1 MPRDLPLGNGTLL
14 LNFDSSYQ
22 LRDLYYP
29 HVGKENHSTGGPF
42 RFGVW
47 TENNF
52 RWITDA
58 KWSRQ
63 LDYDHDTLVTNV
75 TLAHPDLALQI
86 ACHDTV
92 DFHENLYLRRIDVTN
107 NAPRARQVRLFFSHD
122 FHISGNEVGD
132 TAYYEPQRR
141 AVFHYKGMR
150 WFLICG
156 QRAGEEC
163 QIDQWATGLKEID
176 GREGTWRDAEDG
188 TLGGNPIA
196 QGSVDSTIA
205 LHVDLN
211 AGETKTLYYWICVG
225 DDFQTVTRINRI
237 VRERGPQLFIDRT
250 AAFWRLWVNKEEYD
264 FGDLPHDIVHEFKQ
278 SLLILRTQI
287 DHGGAIIAA
296 NDTDIASLVRDTYSY
311 MWPRDG
317 ALVAHALDLADQPNL
332 SQKFFEFCARVITD
346 EGFFLHKYNPD
357 GSLASSWHPWYANGE
372 KELPVQEDETGLVLW
387 ALWEHFDKF
396 RDVEFIKPLYR
407 SLITLAAD
415 WMAGF
420 RDPRTGLPRQSWDLW
435 EERRGVHAFTVA
447 SVWAGLN
454 AAANFADAFGE
465 NDCNLRWRSA
475 ADAIQAASDKYLW
488 QPSANRFVRR
498 LMPRGDGTYEIDWTI
513 DSAVYALFQFGMY
526 APDDP
531 RIVATMN
538 SVHDRL
544 WIKSSVGGLARY
556 ENDYYHQVSQD
567 IANVPGNPWFIC
579 TLWLAAWHIAKAKNK
594 DDMQPAVD
602 ILHWVANHALSSDV
616 LAEQVHP
623 YTDAPLS
630 VSPLTWSHAALVTTV
645 LEYLDKLSELNLCPT
660 CGNPLYSRELA
671 KLRDEHTHH
680 HRFQQGAD
688 HA

>member
-1 MPRDLPLGNGTLL
+1 MPRDLPIGKGTMLI
-14 LNFDSSYQ
+14 NFDSAYQ
-22 LRDLYYP
+22 LRDFYYP

-47 TENNF
+47 VEDNF
-52 RWITDA
+52 RWITDE

-63 LDYDHDTLVTNV
+63 LDYEHDTLVTRV
-75 TLAHPDLALQI
+75 ALGHPDLALQLVCND
-86 ACHDTV
+86 AV

-122 FHISGNEVGD
+122 FHISENEVGD

-141 AVFHYKGMR
+141 AVFHYKGPR
-150 WFLICG
+150 WFLINGC
-156 QRAGEEC
+156 RAGEEH
-163 QIDQWATGLKEID
+163 QVDQWATGLKEIG

-225 DDFQTVTRINRI
+225 DNFHTVTRVNRI
-237 VRERGPQLFIDRT
+237 IRERGPQLFIDRT
-250 AAFWRLWVNKEEYD
+250 TTYWRLWVNKEEYE
-264 FGDLPHDIVHEFKQ
+264 FSDLPHEIVHEFKQ

-287 DHGGAIIAA
+287 DQGGAIIAA

-317 ALVAHALDLADQPNL
+317 ALVAHALGLADQQGL
-332 SQKFFEFCARVITD
+332 AQRFFNFCAEVQTE

-357 GSLASSWHPWYANGE
+357 GSLASSWHPWFQNGE

-396 RDVEFIKPLYR
+396 RDVEFVKPLYHT
-407 SLITLAAD
+407 LIMSAAD

-420 RDPRTGLPRQSWDLW
+420 RDATTGLPLPSWDLW
-435 EERRGVHAFTVA
+435 EERRGVHAFTIA
-447 SVWAGLN
+447 AVWAGLD

-465 NDCNLRWRSA
+465 NDCTLRWRSA
-475 ADAIQAASDKYLW
+475 ADAIIAACDKFLW

-498 LMPRGDGTYEIDWTI
+498 LNPHGDGTYDIDWTI

-526 APDDP
+526 TSDDP

-538 SVHDRL
+538 NLRDRL
-544 WIKSSVGGLARY
+544 WVKSNVGGVARY

-579 TLWLAAWHIAKAKNK
+579 TLWLASWHIAKANTK
-594 DDMQPAVD
+594 DDLQPALEILEWVD
-602 ILHWVANHALSSDV
+602 HHALASGV

-630 VSPLTWSHAALVTTV
+630 VSPLTWSHAAFVTTV
-645 LEYLDKLSELNLCPT
+645 LEYLDKLSELSLCPT
-660 CGNPLYSRELA
+660 CGNPIYSRDLA

-680 HRFQQGAD
+680 HNFQAD
-688 HA
+688 

>member
-14 LNFDSSYQ
+14 LNFDSTYQ
-22 LRDLYYP
+22 LRDFYYP
-29 HVGKENHSTGGPF
+29 HIGKENHSTGGPF

-47 TENNF
+47 AENNF

-63 LDYDHDTLVTNV
+63 LDYDHDTLVTRV
-75 TLAHPDLALQI
+75 TLAHPDLALQLVCND
-86 ACHDTV
+86 AV

-122 FHISGNEVGD
+122 FHISESEVGD

-141 AVFHYKGMR
+141 AVFHYKGKR

-156 QRAGEEC
+156 QRAGDEC
-163 QIDQWATGLKEID
+163 QIDQWATGLKEVD

-188 TLGGNPIA
+188 TLSSNPIA

-205 LHVDLN
+205 LHIDLN
-211 AGETKTLYYWICVG
+211 AGETKTLYYWLCVG

-250 AAFWRLWVNKEEYD
+250 AAYWRLWVNKEEYD
-264 FGDLPHDIVHEFKQ
+264 FSDLPPDLVHAFKQ

-296 NDTDIASLVRDTYSY
+296 NDTDITSLVRDTYSY

-317 ALVAHALDLADQPNL
+317 ALVAHALDLANQQDL
-332 SQKFFEFCARVITD
+332 AQKFFEFCAQVMTD

-407 SLITLAAD
+407 SLITRAAD

-420 RDPRTGLPRQSWDLW
+420 RDPQTGLPLPSWDLW
-435 EERRGVHAFTVA
+435 EERRGVHAFTIA
-447 SVWAGLN
+447 AVWAGLN
-454 AAANFADAFGE
+454 GAANFADAFGE

-475 ADAIQAASDKYLW
+475 ADAIQAASDKFLW

-498 LMPRGDGTYEIDWTI
+498 LMPRGDGTYDVDWTI

-538 SVHDRL
+538 GVRDRL
-544 WIKSSVGGLARY
+544 WVKSNVGGVARY

-579 TLWLAAWHIAKAKNK
+579 TLWLAAWHIAKAKNVDELK
-594 DDMQPAVD
+594 PALD
-602 ILHWVANHALSSDV
+602 IFHWVAAHSLASGV
-616 LAEQVHP
+616 LAEQVNP

-645 LEYLDKLSELNLCPT
+645 LEYLDKRSEMDLCPT
-660 CGNPLYSRELA
+660 CGNPRYSRELG

-680 HRFQQGAD
+680 HHFQHDAHD
-688 HA
+688 